1 MEFFFFFLAFN
12 ELDGLI
18 SLKTQENVRRLILT
32 TDVAKELNWPK
43 NYKSIKHTKYNM
55 LGGQIST

>member
-32 TDVAKELNWPK
+32 TDVAKELN
-43 NYKSIKHTKYNM
+43 
-55 LGGQIST
+55 